1 MTCSPASRTRLGGPG
16 QPVHQTA
23 VLPLLHL
30 SIAHL
35 KCSIRSARLARRKSA
50 GAAPSLTPLTPILLV
65 SRETRDAFLGAG
77 RRAEFSESFPRP
89 PEAWHCEYDSAI
101 EMLPKTAFLLKRR
114 RGPGNPRRDLAR
126 PRLGSGLRQ
135 KKRWHRTRQW
145 GYERLLGG
153 RGGAR
158 GLTIIE
164 RLVDR
169 PRKQS
174 STESN
179 RDTKTSTGPLTG
191 YKSTIHLEQ
200 TLQ

>member
-1 MTCSPASRTRLGGPG
+1 MTCSPASRTRLSGPG

-23 VLPLLHL
+23 SSHPSISRLRTLYAQFVL
-30 SIAHL
+30 
-35 KCSIRSARLARRKSA
+35 LAPFS
-50 GAAPSLTPLTPILLV
+50 PTPLTPILLV

-135 KKRWHRTRQW
+135 KKKMASHSSMGVREVVRW
-145 GYERLLGG
+145 EG
-153 RGGAR
+153 RGEGPHNNRATR
-158 GLTIIE
+158 
-164 RLVDR
+164 R
-169 PRKQS
+169 PTPKAKQHRVQPRHENDYLS
-174 STESN
+174 AYRIQEHHT
-179 RDTKTSTGPLTG
+179 P
-191 YKSTIHLEQ
+191 
-200 TLQ
+200 

>member
-1 MTCSPASRTRLGGPG
+1 MLSSLPNSARWARTTSSPNR
-16 QPVHQTA
+16 
-23 VLPLLHL
+23 VLPPLHL

-50 GAAPSLTPLTPILLV
+50 GAAPSLTPLTPILLG

-135 KKRWHRTRQW
+135 KKKMASHSSM
-145 GYERLLGG
+145 GEREVVSWEG
-153 RGGAR
+153 RGEGPHNNRATR
-158 GLTIIE
+158 
-164 RLVDR
+164 R
-169 PRKQS
+169 PTPKAKQHRVQPRHENDYLS
-174 STESN
+174 AYRIQEHHT
-179 RDTKTSTGPLTG
+179 P
-191 YKSTIHLEQ
+191 
-200 TLQ
+200 

>member
-35 KCSIRSARLARRKSA
+35 KCSIRSVR
-50 GAAPSLTPLTPILLV
+50 PLQPDSVDPILLV

-145 GYERLLGG
+145 GNERLLGG

-179 RDTKTSTGPLTG
+179 RDTKTTTCPLTG